1 MKNKSLSTPLIM
13 VFVVSLAVRLL
24 TALPMQQPGYMDA
37 YYYYDGAEALYRGLG
52 FNEEFIWNYLDDPQ
66 GLPHPSHLYWPPFS
80 SILAYLSF
88 LVFGPSYRAA
98 QLPFILLSATLPLI
112 TYYVSLQF
120 VSDLVRGDT
129 LLPPR
134 PAGLCSSRRHA
145 ITAALFTTFSG
156 FYTIYWASPDSFA
169 PFAVTASL
177 SLVAMAKGLKGD
189 SPWWFALSGA
199 LAGLSHL
206 TRADGVL
213 LLAVLPIVIIL
224 KPRSMV
230 ASPPSAPS
238 DPSRHFSGPT
248 RLRSLALALF
258 LAATGYA
265 LVMSPWFY
273 RNWLAVGT
281 PFPSAGIQTLF
292 LRNYD
297 EIFSY
302 GRALTWQH
310 YLSWGWG
317 PILQSKLKAIGI
329 NLMRLVAENML
340 IFLAPFIVIGL
351 WQLRRRLEYLS
362 FFIYGPLL
370 YLAMTLAFT
379 FPGVRGGLFHSGG
392 ALLPFLLAAAMPGLD
407 TVIVWTA
414 RRRPHWDVLLA
425 QRMFTIG
432 FIVLAFT
439 LSAFIYVRGVFGS
452 QLLTPAWNQ
461 SDQVYA
467 DITVWLDEN
476 APSEAKVMVGNP
488 PGFYYFSHRPGVVVP
503 NEDVDTVLQACDRYG
518 VEFVILDQNRPRP
531 LREVYSGEASHPRLL
546 LRQTFGPAKLFEVV
560 GSIPC
565 LPSRTFL
572 SNRRPVMDGGAVASP
587 TANRVSL
594 RPGSLP
600 PEQTVMFSML

>member
-1 MKNKSLSTPLIM
+1 
-13 VFVVSLAVRLL
+13 
-24 TALPMQQPGYMDA
+24 MDA

-66 GLPHPSHLYWPPFS
+66 GIPHPSHLYWPPFS

-112 TYYVSLQF
+112 TYYVSCQ
-120 VSDLVRGDT
+120 VS
-129 LLPPR
+129 PN
-134 PAGLCSSRRHA
+134 RRHA

-177 SLVAMAKGLKGD
+177 SLVAMTKGLRGD

-199 LAGLSHL
+199 LVGLSHL

-213 LLAVLPIVIIL
+213 LLAVLLIVIFF
-224 KPRSMV
+224 KTRRMV

-238 DPSRHFSGPT
+238 DPSRHFLGTT
-248 RLRSLALALF
+248 RFHSLALALF
-258 LAATGYA
+258 LAAAGYT

-273 RNWLAVGT
+273 RNWLSVGT
-281 PFPSAGIQTLF
+281 PFPSAGTQTLF

-297 EIFSY
+297 EIFIY

-310 YLSWGWG
+310 YRSWGWG
-317 PILQSKLKAIGI
+317 PILQSKLKAIGV
-329 NLMRLVAENML
+329 NLVRLVAENML
-340 IFLAPFIVIGL
+340 VFLAPFTMVGL
-351 WQLRRRLEYLS
+351 WQLRRRLEYLP

-392 ALLPFLLAAAMPGLD
+392 ALLPFLFAAAMPGLD
-407 TVIVWTA
+407 TVIAWIA
-414 RRRPHWDVLLA
+414 RRRPHWDVSLA

-432 FIVLAFT
+432 FIALALF
-439 LSAFIYVRGVFGS
+439 LSVFIYVRGVFGS
-452 QLLTPAWNQ
+452 QPLTPAWNQ
-461 SDQVYA
+461 RDQVYA
-467 DITVWLDEN
+467 DIAAWLDEN
-476 APSEAKVMVGNP
+476 APPEATVMVGNP

-503 NEDVDTVLQACDRYG
+503 NEDINTVLQACDRYG
-518 VEFVILDQNRPRP
+518 VEFVILDQNHPRP
-531 LREVYSGEASHPRLL
+531 LQEVYSSEASHPRLL
-546 LRQTFGPAKLFEVV
+546 LRQTFGLAKLFEVV
-560 GSIPC
+560 
-565 LPSRTFL
+565 RTIDN
-572 SNRRPVMDGGAVASP
+572 SASS
-587 TANRVSL
+587 TR
-594 RPGSLP
+594 
-600 PEQTVMFSML
+600 Q

>member
-1 MKNKSLSTPLIM
+1 MCSTTNRATIAILLIA
-13 VFVVSLAVRLL
+13 LATRIL
-24 TALPMQQPGYMDA
+24 TALPLQQPGYMDA

-66 GLPHPSHLYWPPFS
+66 GIPHPSHLYWPPFS

-112 TYYVSLQF
+112 TYYVSCQ
-120 VSDLVRGDT
+120 VS
-129 LLPPR
+129 PN
-134 PAGLCSSRRHA
+134 RRHA

-177 SLVAMAKGLKGD
+177 SLVAMTKGLRGD

-199 LAGLSHL
+199 LVGLSHL

-213 LLAVLPIVIIL
+213 LLAVLLIVIFF
-224 KPRSMV
+224 KTRRMV

-238 DPSRHFSGPT
+238 DPSRHFLGTT
-248 RLRSLALALF
+248 RFHSLALALF
-258 LAATGYA
+258 LAAAGYT

-273 RNWLAVGT
+273 RNWLSVGT
-281 PFPSAGIQTLF
+281 PFPSAGTQTLF

-297 EIFSY
+297 EIFVY

-310 YLSWGWG
+310 YRSWGWG
-317 PILQSKLKAIGI
+317 PILQSKLKAIGV
-329 NLMRLVAENML
+329 NLVRLVAENML
-340 IFLAPFIVIGL
+340 VFLAPFTMVGL
-351 WQLRRRLEYLS
+351 WQLRRRLEYLP

-392 ALLPFLLAAAMPGLD
+392 ALLPFLFAAAMPGLD
-407 TVIVWTA
+407 TVIAWIA
-414 RRRPHWDVLLA
+414 RRRPHWDVSLA

-432 FIVLAFT
+432 FIALALF

-452 QLLTPAWNQ
+452 QPLTPAWNQ
-461 SDQVYA
+461 RDQVYA
-467 DITVWLDEN
+467 DIGAWLDEN
-476 APSEAKVMVGNP
+476 APPEATVMVGNP

-503 NEDVDTVLQACDRYG
+503 NEDINTVLQACDRYG
-518 VEFVILDQNRPRP
+518 VEFVILDQNHPRP
-531 LREVYSGEASHPRLL
+531 LQEVYSSEASHPRLL
-546 LRQTFGPAKLFEVV
+546 LRQTFGLAKLFQVV
-560 GSIPC
+560 
-565 LPSRTFL
+565 
-572 SNRRPVMDGGAVASP
+572 
-587 TANRVSL
+587 
-594 RPGSLP
+594 
-600 PEQTVMFSML
+600 PE